1 MSVITLSF
9 HASLSSW
16 KKLHVDVEE
25 IGETKLLGNFLETVV
40 QYTCKSPFKLP
51 APIGGSG
58 GIFFPSDLASTN
70 DE

>member
-9 HASLSSW
+9 HASLSSGR
-16 KKLHVDVEE
+16 KLHLDVEE
-25 IGETKLLGNFLETVV
+25 IGETKLLGDCPETVV

-51 APIGGSG
+51 AL
-58 GIFFPSDLASTN
+58 SDLASIH